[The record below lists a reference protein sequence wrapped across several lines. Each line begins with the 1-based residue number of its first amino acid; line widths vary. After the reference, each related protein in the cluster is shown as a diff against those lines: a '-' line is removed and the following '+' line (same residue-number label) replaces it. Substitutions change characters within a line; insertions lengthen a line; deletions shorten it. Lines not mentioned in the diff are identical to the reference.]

1 MAEPDAAAWTIDQ
14 LSQLVAEALSAHDP
28 GRANGRVRQVPDV
41 RTIRWYTSIGLLDR
55 PAAMRGRTGL
65 YGRRHLAQ
73 IVAVKR
79 LQAEGLTLAEVQ
91 QRLIGADDATLER
104 IARLGNLPGPT
115 TTLTPATR
123 TAPSAEGATPES
135 GIEAIEAGAGRDRF
149 WSARPLQASVARPA
163 VARPTTAPRATPAEP
178 SAGALIHGIRLAP
191 GVSLLLDGT
200 GTAPDDEALAVIAQ
214 AAQPLL
220 DALRALGLGNEQ
232 RRTGQKPSEG
242 GQSR

>member
-28 GRANGRVRQVPDV
+28 GQSNGRVRQVPDV

-55 PAAMRGRTGL
+55 PAAMRGRTAL

-79 LQAEGLTLAEVQ
+79 LQADGLALADVQ
-91 QRLIGADDATLER
+91 QQLIGADDAALER
-104 IARLGNLPGPT
+104 IARLGELPASPD
-115 TTLTPATR
+115 PSHDAA
-123 TAPSAEGATPES
+123 APEDAAAP
-135 GIEAIEAGAGRDRF
+135 GRGRF
-149 WSARPLQASVARPA
+149 WSARPLQAS
-163 VARPTTAPRATPAEP
+163 APRAT
-178 SAGALIHGIRLAP
+178 AGPNAATGNTLIHGIRLAP
-191 GVSLLLDGT
+191 GVSLLLDAAAA
-200 GTAPDDEALAVIAQ
+200 APDDEALAVIAQ

-220 DALRALGLGNEQ
+220 DALAALGLSHDQQ
-232 RRTGQKPSEG
+232 RRTGQQPSEG